1 MKRLI
6 YIVLI
11 VVSAINLK
19 AQSPSSVKGGVYFG
33 VVSLGYE
40 MPIQSNSSLQLNLS
54 RIDLVLLDWG
64 VTSNSASL
72 EYRKYRS
79 EVQAVTK
86 SLYYWMISTRFADGQ
101 EWDYEYDGLYDVDYL
116 RFAIR
121 GGFGE
126 KYILSNGL
134 TLDCNLIFSLP
145 ALKYDQGTKYTQL
158 TSPMIVPTLRI
169 GYSPK

>member
-1 MKRLI
+1 MKRTF
-6 YIVLI
+6 YIILLLAFTV
-11 VVSAINLK
+11 NLK
-19 AQSPSSVKGGVYFG
+19 AQSPRSVKGAVYFG
-33 VVSLGYE
+33 VLSVGYE
-40 MPIQSNSSLQLNLS
+40 MPIQQNSSLQLNLS
-54 RIDLVLLDWG
+54 RIDLHWLDWG

-72 EYRKYRS
+72 EYRMYRS
-79 EVQAVTK
+79 EEHAVKK
-86 SLYYWMISTRFADGQ
+86 SLYYWMLSTRLADGQ

-126 KYILSNGL
+126 KYILANGL

-145 ALKYDQGTKYTQL
+145 AMVYDQGTKAARL
-158 TSPMIVPTLRI
+158 TTPMIVPTLRI